1 MGPDIKKR
9 NKIFFF
15 AFSLIQLTAYFARLT
30 ADGLRASTMAGCK
43 PAESLLA
50 EREQERERSGRLAK
64 RRLEAGGYTCAAF
77 LLAALLLRRLRIG
90 CNVLLAAAAAF
101 NGSQAGVY
109 FAGSRLYHCTCS
121 YWAKFCQTFSSVVGW
136 CLAQ

>member
-1 MGPDIKKR
+1 
-9 NKIFFF
+9 
-15 AFSLIQLTAYFARLT
+15 
-30 ADGLRASTMAGCK
+30 MAGCK

-121 YWAKFCQTFSSVVGW
+121 YAQWFPSVCCSSRHSS
-136 CLAQ
+136 LAQFGNNQPCRPVTNLFMIGNQLQ